1 MDGMEIICCT
11 LKAQKNPRT
20 IVVLGFCGAGGGT
33 RTHTP
38 SLAADFESATST
50 NSITPAG
57 VFAKR
62 SAPLRFWGQPLI
74 HSRRQERTEER
85 TEARFDWLLK
95 IPKNI

>member
-50 NSITPAG
+50 NSITPATI
-57 VFAKR
+57 V
-62 SAPLRFWGQPLI
+62 
-74 HSRRQERTEER
+74 
-85 TEARFDWLLK
+85 
-95 IPKNI
+95 